1 MLSVIY
7 EEKEKETETF
17 KAIIQLC
24 KEQNDKTDTS
34 QGSIYLF
41 TYKTIIKTSKLIRT
55 AAFLCSI
62 ISRQLGNNIAN
73 LCTTLT
79 NRLNHNYQYPTNSYP
94 FKENG
99 EAG

>member
-7 EEKEKETETF
+7 EEKEKKTETF

-24 KEQNDKTDTS
+24 EEQNDKTDTS
-34 QGSIYLF
+34 KGSIYLF
-41 TYKTIIKTSKLIRT
+41 AYKTMIKTSKLICM

-62 ISRQLGNNIAN
+62 ISRQLGNNIATG

-79 NRLNHNYQYPTNSYP
+79 NRLNHNYQYPTN
-94 FKENG
+94 
-99 EAG
+99 